1 MPRSR
6 PGSGHRITD
15 GTGEAVAMSG
25 IGPLE
30 PGEGTLARDEP
41 GPAGPP
47 RTPWPYGPLA
57 RAYRRHRRAVLTA
70 AALILLL
77 SSGSYL
83 YATRERPSP
92 PAPSAPP
99 YPSQVT
105 DVSYLD
111 AVATP
116 PRDAG
121 PRSFSFAVLVGVS
134 SGPPVTVTRVSQPY
148 AGLSV
153 TSEPRPPFRTRAGTA
168 QKVVITMHVRDCGK
182 VPENVGLPFLDVTLR
197 NTRAIQ
203 MHSFILGPRYARTLS
218 GALRAACDNDSR

>member
-1 MPRSR
+1 
-6 PGSGHRITD
+6 
-15 GTGEAVAMSG
+15 MSG

-30 PGEGTLARDEP
+30 PGEGTHAWDAP
-41 GPAGPP
+41 GAAGPP
-47 RTPWPYGPLA
+47 RIPWAYGPLA

-70 AALILLL
+70 ATLILLL
-77 SSGSYL
+77 ASGSYL

-105 DVSYLD
+105 DISYLD

-121 PRSFSFAVLVGVS
+121 PRSFSFAVLVGVR

-153 TSEPRPPFRTRAGTA
+153 TSEPRPPFRTKAGTA
-168 QKVVITMHVRDCGK
+168 QKVVITMHIRECK
-182 VPENVGLPFLDVTLR
+182 KAPESAGLPFLDVTLR
-197 NTRAIQ
+197 NARAIQ
-203 MHSFILGPRYARTLS
+203 VHSFILGPRYAQSLS
-218 GALRAACDNDSR
+218 EALRAACDNDSR